1 MRTFGNGCWE
11 HTIRMNGCAITLR
24 IQVDDGNTA
33 GIDVTAKPDRS
44 VKQEIDY
51 ENSRFIRGVVQL
63 MQTRLEWEG
72 EPTELFSEVLAIMKG
87 RLEINL
93 ASESSKV
100 LNKHKQRLFDSERI
114 LVSRRRSNGRRYIRL
129 SKAEKS

>member
-1 MRTFGNGCWE
+1 MRTFGNGRWE

-51 ENSRFIRGVVQL
+51 GNSLFIRGVVQL

-100 LNKHKQRLFDSERI
+100 LNKHKQRLFDSEGI
-114 LVSRRRSNGRRYIRL
+114 LMSRRRSNGRRYIRL
-129 SKAEKS
+129 SKVEKP